1 MHWLHLIPTVFT
13 AFAASFIEFVEALTV
28 VLAVG
33 MTRGWRSALTGAA
46 LALLALGLLV
56 LVFGQ
61 SLSKVPLPM
70 VQLVIGTLLLLFG
83 LRWLRKAVLRSAGI
97 IPLHDELAAFTE
109 ETASLKQLTPVK
121 TLWDK
126 IALITSFKIV
136 MLEGIEVVFIVIAI
150 GASSQLLLPASIGA
164 IIALLVVAGL
174 GLCLHRPLNRIPEN
188 TLKFIIGLLLS
199 AFGCFWVGEGL
210 NISWPTDDG
219 AILPLLFAFFIL
231 ARILVRW
238 SRKREKAIISKT
250 KSSHKLAQLYRA
262 TLKLFVDDNALAFG
276 SLIWIFISGLGLH
289 YLLIPKQAAAPLFFL
304 GFAVIFIYSVI
315 RATVSKR

>member
-28 VLAVG
+28 ILAVG
-33 MTRGWRSALTGAA
+33 MTRGWRSALAGTA
-46 LALLALGLLV
+46 LALLVLVLLV

-61 SLSKVPLPM
+61 SLSEVPLPM

-97 IPLHDELAAFTE
+97 IPMHDELAAFSE
-109 ETASLKQLTPVK
+109 ETASLKKLAPVPIK
-121 TLWDK
+121 AIWDK

-150 GASSQLLLPASIGA
+150 GASSQLLVPASIGA
-164 IIALLVVAGL
+164 IIALFVVAGL

-210 NISWPTDDG
+210 HISWPGDDG
-219 AILPLLFAFFIL
+219 AILVLL
-231 ARILVRW
+231 
-238 SRKREKAIISKT
+238 
-250 KSSHKLAQLYRA
+250 
-262 TLKLFVDDNALAFG
+262 LAF
-276 SLIWIFISGLGLH
+276 L
-289 YLLIPKQAAAPLFFL
+289 Y
-304 GFAVIFIYSVI
+304 
-315 RATVSKR
+315 